1 MNTSKIKMLNHSIF
15 LIRHGQTEWS
25 LSGQHTSKTNLPLT
39 SVGQNQAR
47 NLRSALDG
55 KKFVAVLV
63 SPLSRA
69 QQTAELAGLG
79 PQMEVCHDLS
89 EFDYGDYEGLTSE
102 EIRKREPGWSIWTH
116 SCPNGE
122 TLSTVAGRCRRVIT
136 RLSELSAKDH
146 SACDVALFAHGHVLR
161 ILAATWLDQP
171 PDFGK
176 NLMLDT
182 ATISALGY
190 EHGTPTLKFWNY
202 SPNS

>member
-1 MNTSKIKMLNHSIF
+1 MFNHSIF
-15 LIRHGQTEWS
+15 LVRHGQTEWS

-39 SVGQNQAR
+39 SIGQEQAR
-47 NLRSALDG
+47 ALRSALDG
-55 KKFVAVLV
+55 RKFAAVLV

-79 PQMEVCHDLS
+79 SRMEVCHDLS
-89 EFDYGDYEGLTSE
+89 EFHYGDYEGLTTE

-122 TLSTVAGRCRRVIT
+122 NLTEVAGRCKRVIA
-136 RLSELSAKDH
+136 RLNELSSKD
-146 SACDVALFAHGHVLR
+146 STVCDVALFAHGHVLR

-182 ATISALGY
+182 ASISALGY

-202 SPNS
+202 LPKDAAM